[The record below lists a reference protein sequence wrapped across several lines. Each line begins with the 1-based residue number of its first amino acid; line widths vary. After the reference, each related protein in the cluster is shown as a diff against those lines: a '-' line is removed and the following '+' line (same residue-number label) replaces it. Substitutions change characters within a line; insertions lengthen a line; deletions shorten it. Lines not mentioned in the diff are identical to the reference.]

1 MQKPAIGVL
10 LPENRAA
17 WCAVERVLDCVCGR
31 ATRRAV
37 NPLFL
42 YGPTG
47 TGKTH
52 LVDVLLTEAT
62 RRTPDLAA
70 AVLPA
75 GEMAALFR
83 SEEVAPDLEA
93 ARRAELLVVE
103 DLQHLAEQ
111 TVEGFVR
118 LVDRSLAGQRQLVCT
133 ALSGPAQLTGLP
145 ARLTSRLGQGVVVGL
160 APPGPLSRLTYL
172 RERLRQRSPDLPV
185 GADTLAW
192 LAEHVSGSLRQ
203 LEGAL
208 TRLEGLVRVQGR
220 VPNVDEV
227 AAHFHADA
235 EARRPTVERIAQRVG
250 HYFRV
255 EPRQL
260 RSRRRS
266 RDALLPRQV
275 GMYLARRLTELSLQQ
290 IGAYFGGRDHTTV
303 LHACRKVEQALAH
316 DITLSGAVRQIHAD
330 LA

>member
-1 MQKPAIGVL
+1 MQMPAIGVL

-42 YGPTG
+42 HGPAG

-52 LVDVLLTEAT
+52 LVNVLLAEAT
-62 RRTPDLAA
+62 RRRPDLTA
-70 AVLPA
+70 AVLSA
-75 GEMAALFR
+75 GEVRGLFR
-83 SEEVAPDLEA
+83 SEVSPQDLEA
-93 ARRAELLVVE
+93 ARQAELLVVE
-103 DLQHLAEQ
+103 DLQHLVEQ
-111 TVEGFVR
+111 AVEGFVR
-118 LVDRSLAGQRQLVCT
+118 LVDRCLAGQRQLVCT
-133 ALSGPAQLTGLP
+133 ALHGPAQLTGLP
-145 ARLTSRLGQGVVVGL
+145 ARLTSRLAQGVVVGL
-160 APPGPLSRLTYL
+160 APPGPISRLTYL
-172 RERLRQRSPDLPV
+172 RERLRQRSPTLPV
-185 GADTLAW
+185 STETLAW
-192 LAEHVSGSLRQ
+192 LAEHVSGSLRG

-208 TRLEGLVRVQGR
+208 TRLDTLVRIQGQA
-220 VPNVDEV
+220 PNVDEV
-227 AAHFHADA
+227 AALFQVDA
-235 EARRPTVERIAQRVG
+235 EARRPTVERITQRVG
-250 HYFRV
+250 HYFQV

-275 GMYLARRLTELSLQQ
+275 GMYLARQLTELSLQQ

-316 DITLSGAVRQIHAD
+316 DIALSGAVRQLHAD
-330 LA
+330 LS